1 MNQSQHDELAQLFQ
15 QSMQLS
21 RQQQEHIQQQEQ
33 HIQALE
39 AVVEDVPQTQQSEKQ
54 AAPQPVHYISTH
66 YTPTAHMRP
75 LAGVDAAS
83 EPSCSPPPPYYE
95 AVMPEA
101 MAEALRQHSVD
112 PSSLLPNQVHLFLNA
127 GDEQRLRLV
136 ELWRI
141 APPSYPLEEHLNS
154 GTWISTSMEREEA
167 LARVRY
173 EQQQQQHNHQQQQQ
187 QQQEE
192 TVQARQPQT
201 LQVTF
206 DISQRAP
213 SVSPHSP
220 STPISPIREAG
231 EPAWP
236 PAARM
241 RAASIAAKAS
251 SRPESFIA
259 NANSR
264 PATRHGEAEPYIID
278 GYATEEMSRSASDP
292 VYAAAQGLWQ
302 APSYAQALEDQ
313 YGMYEQM
320 RNYGDWERINQQMAS
335 EKTGGFGQVQVQQED
350 YDMEL

>member
-1 MNQSQHDELAQLFQ
+1 MNQSQHDELAQLFE

-33 HIQALE
+33 PLQELE
-39 AVVEDVPQTQQSEKQ
+39 AVVEQVPQTQESEKQ
-54 AAPQPVHYISTH
+54 AHPEPVHYISNH
-66 YTPTAHMRP
+66 YTPTAHIRP
-75 LAGVDAAS
+75 VPGSDVAS

-112 PSSLLPNQVHLFLNA
+112 PSALLPNQVHLFMNA

-154 GTWISTSMEREEA
+154 GTWVSTNMEREEA

-173 EQQQQQHNHQQQQQ
+173 EQQQQQQR
-187 QQQEE
+187 QEE
-192 TVQARQPQT
+192 ENVQTRQPQR
-201 LQVTF
+201 LQVAF

-213 SVSPHSP
+213 SISPHSP

-241 RAASIAAKAS
+241 RAASIAAKGP
-251 SRPESFIA
+251 SRPTSLIA
-259 NANSR
+259 R
-264 PATRHGEAEPYIID
+264 GEAEPYIIN

-292 VYAAAQGLWQ
+292 VYAAARGLWQ

-320 RNYGDWERINQQMAS
+320 RNYGDWERINQQIAG

>member
-21 RQQQEHIQQQEQ
+21 QQQQEHIQQQEQ
-33 HIQALE
+33 NIQALE
-39 AVVEDVPQTQQSEKQ
+39 AAVEDVPQHQQVEKQ
-54 AAPQPVHYISTH
+54 AHSEPVHYISTH
-66 YTPTAHMRP
+66 YTPTAHIRP
-75 LAGVDAAS
+75 LPSGDVMSEAS
-83 EPSCSPPPPYYE
+83 ISPPPPSYYE
-95 AVMPEA
+95 AGMSEA

-136 ELWRI
+136 ELWQL
-141 APPSYPLEEHLNS
+141 APPSYPLEEHLR
-154 GTWISTSMEREEA
+154 GTWISTSMEREET

-173 EQQQQQHNHQQQQQ
+173 EQQQQH

-192 TVQARQPQT
+192 EIMQARQPQK
-201 LQVTF
+201 LQVAF

-231 EPAWP
+231 EAAWP

-241 RAASIAAKAS
+241 RVSSIVAKAS
-251 SRPESFIA
+251 SRPTSFIA
-259 NANSR
+259 NNNSR
-264 PATRHGEAEPYIID
+264 PETRQGEAEPYIVN

-292 VYAAAQGLWQ
+292 VYAAARGLWQ

-313 YGMYEQM
+313 YGIYEQM
-320 RNYGDWERINQQMAS
+320 RNYGDWERINQQIAS